1 MKANRL
7 YGAYAAAF
15 LATAFA
21 QITVADKSPADP
33 RGLWRA
39 QDGAIVRVASCG
51 GAMCGTMV
59 SQAPGKSNTDV
70 DNPDPDKRQRSVVG
84 VEVIISMTPNGPNKW
99 SGRLYNLAGGQ
110 TVDGSIVEV
119 DDRTIRVEGCAG
131 PLCGSQI
138 MTRIR

>member
-7 YGAYAAAF
+7 YSTYAAAF
-15 LATAFA
+15 LATAAA
-21 QITVADKSPADP
+21 QIIVADKSLADP
-33 RGLWRA
+33 RGLWRT
-39 QDGAIVRVASCG
+39 QDGATVRVASCG

-59 SQAPGKSNTDV
+59 SPAPGKSNTDV
-70 DNPDPDKRQRSVVG
+70 DNPDPDMRQRSVVG
-84 VEVIISMTPNGPNKW
+84 VEVMISMTPNGPNKW